1 MDAEREEPA
10 RQLQGARCVVT
21 RGGGFG
27 PRFSMPTIY
36 LEHPVHGTKVATLD
50 IEADFDEQNGWTRYT
65 IDTPTEEVEVVE
77 EQVEEPVA
85 VEEVVNTLKPKS
97 RRKTA

>member
-1 MDAEREEPA
+1 MDLEAEN
-10 RQLQGARCVVT
+10 
-21 RGGGFG
+21 
-27 PRFSMPTIY
+27 
-36 LEHPVHGTKVATLD
+36 
-50 IEADFDEQNGWTRYT
+50 DEQNGWTRYT
-65 IDTPTEEVEVVE
+65 VDTPTEEVEVVE

>member
-1 MDAEREEPA
+1 MDLEAEN
-10 RQLQGARCVVT
+10 
-21 RGGGFG
+21 
-27 PRFSMPTIY
+27 
-36 LEHPVHGTKVATLD
+36 
-50 IEADFDEQNGWTRYT
+50 DEQNGWTRYT

-77 EQVEEPVA
+77 EQVDEPVA